1 MHPHLFLTLSVLA
14 SAMAAAIDWRRREI
28 PNWLSIG
35 TLAVALVTHLALGAS
50 AAPGAMAPV
59 SRAAWSV
66 IGAFACGLVPFAFWR
81 SGAFGGGDVK
91 MLAAIGALL
100 LPLDGLEAELYAM
113 VAAGLLAPVW
123 LAFEGTL
130 PRVLR
135 NVATMILNPLRPASK
150 RRPLASSAMT
160 SLRFGP
166 AIFAGA
172 ALCALA
178 HWR

>member
-35 TLAVALVTHLALGAS
+35 TLAVALVPHVALGAP

-66 IGAFACGLVPFAFWR
+66 IGAFACGIVPFAFWR

-91 MLAAIGALL
+91 MLAAVGALL

-113 VAAGLLAPVW
+113 VAA
-123 LAFEGTL
+123 AFEGTL
-130 PRVLR
+130 
-135 NVATMILNPLRPASK
+135 VATMMLNPLRPASK

-178 HWR
+178 HWS